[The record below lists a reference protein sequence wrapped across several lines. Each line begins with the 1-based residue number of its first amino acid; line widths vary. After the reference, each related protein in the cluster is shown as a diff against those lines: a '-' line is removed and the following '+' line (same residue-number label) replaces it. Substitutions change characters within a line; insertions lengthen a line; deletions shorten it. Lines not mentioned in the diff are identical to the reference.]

1 MKETRQQFSSSIRE
15 KLVVDFRDFV
25 NAKLSTPA
33 FVYDRVRLEEN
44 AKLLAELAS
53 KTGIK
58 FTYSIKAC
66 AIDEVLRILIPYITG
81 FSASS
86 LFEARL
92 CREVI
97 DEDSRGKSIHIA
109 SPAYIHA
116 DFPEVIDICD
126 FISFNSIGQAL
137 SLAPQV
143 EDRISC
149 GLRIN
154 PDISFITDERY
165 DPCRKHS
172 KLGTPID
179 NVEKVWHE
187 QPGSFAAL
195 SGLHFHTNSA
205 SADFEQ
211 LFNTIKKVKEKLPDL
226 LQQITWLNMGGGY
239 FYDHS
244 HADFVWFGRI
254 RELLSN
260 SQPLSL
266 FMEPGEFL
274 VGSAGYLV
282 SRVVDIFQNASRQ
295 IAVLDTSINHLPEC
309 FEYQFEPDVL
319 NAVEDSEFEYI
330 LAGASCLSGDLFG
343 VYCFPDKL
351 AVGDLVVFSDVGA
364 YSVVK
369 ANTFTG
375 IPLPSIYVRE
385 PNGAFTLQTKY
396 PFSLYRQLWR
406 RQ

>member
-1 MKETRQQFSSSIRE
+1 MEKGTKQSSSNIQE
-15 KLVVDFRDFV
+15 KTVIDFQEFA
-25 NAKLSTPA
+25 NANLCTPA
-33 FVYDRVRLEEN
+33 FVYDRVGLEEN
-44 AKLLAELAS
+44 AELLTGLAS

-66 AIDEVLRILIPYITG
+66 AVDEVLRILLPYVAG

-92 CREVI
+92 CREI
-97 DEDSRGKSIHIA
+97 IGDDSRDKSIHIA

-116 DFPEVIDICD
+116 DFSEVIDICD
-126 FISFNSIGQAL
+126 FLSFNSIGQAL
-137 SLAPQV
+137 SLAPHV

-172 KLGTPID
+172 KLGAPID
-179 NVEKVWHE
+179 HVAEVWHQE
-187 QPGSFAAL
+187 PRSFVPI

-205 SADFEQ
+205 STDFEQ
-211 LFNTIKKVKEKLPDL
+211 LFRTVEKVQQKLQDL
-226 LQQITWLNMGGGY
+226 LKQVNWINMGGGY

-244 HADFVWFGRI
+244 DANLVWFDRI
-254 RELLSN
+254 RQLLGN
-260 SQPLSL
+260 NQPLTL

-274 VGSAGYLV
+274 VGRAGYLA
-282 SRVVDIFQNASRQ
+282 SRIVDIFQNASKQ

-319 NAVEDSEFEYI
+319 NAVEESEFEYI
-330 LAGASCLSGDLFG
+330 LVGASCLSGDLFG
-343 VYCFPDKL
+343 EYCFSDKL
-351 AVGDLVVFSDVGA
+351 AVGDLVIFSDVGA
-364 YSVVK
+364 YSTVK

-385 PNGAFTLQTKY
+385 PNGAFRLQTKY

-406 RQ
+406 KR